1 MKQVTLA
8 FTGASGIQ
16 YGLRLLQCL
25 LQSNCEVH
33 LLMSDAAREVARLE
47 TDYRIPADLGDFADW
62 FEDSFDVS
70 TENLKT
76 FGLQD
81 WLAPAASGGSA
92 PKIMVVCPASG
103 GTLAKIA
110 LGTCNNLIERGADV
124 ALKERNK
131 LIIVPRE
138 APLSEIHLEHMLKL
152 TKMGAV
158 VMPASPGFYYKP
170 QSVEDLID
178 FMVARVLD
186 HVGVVH
192 PIVRHWGDD

>member
-1 MKQVTLA
+1 MRVTLA

-25 LQSNCEVH
+25 MQAGASVD
-33 LLMSDAAREVARLE
+33 LLISQAAREVARLE
-47 TDYRIPADLGDFADW
+47 TDLSMPAQDDQFAAW
-62 FEDSFDVS
+62 FGEQFEVNTDNIKVY
-70 TENLKT
+70 
-76 FGLQD
+76 GQQD
-81 WLAPAASGGSA
+81 WLAPTASGGSA
-92 PKIMVVCPASG
+92 PKVMVVCPCSG

-158 VMPASPGFYYKP
+158 IMPASPGFYYKP
-170 QSVEDLID
+170 QSLDDIID

-186 HVGVVH
+186 HIGVDH
-192 PIVRHWGDD
+192 PIIRRWGE

>member
-1 MKQVTLA
+1 MRVTLA

-25 LQSNCEVH
+25 MQCGASVD
-33 LLMSDAAREVARLE
+33 LLISQAAREVARLE
-47 TDYRIPADLGDFADW
+47 TDLTMPAADEDFADW
-62 FEDSFDVS
+62 FAGEFDVS
-70 TENLKT
+70 VANLT
-76 FGLQD
+76 VYGLQD

-92 PKIMVVCPASG
+92 PKVMVVCPCSG
-103 GTLAKIA
+103 GTLAKIT

-131 LIIVPRE
+131 LIVVPRE

-170 QSVEDLID
+170 QSLDDVID

-186 HVGVVH
+186 HIGVDH
-192 PIVRHWGDD
+192 PIIRRWGE